1 MPPSADAASVNWHTL
16 RHSAA
21 SQWLRHGA
29 DVFSVSRWL
38 GHASASFTMDTYGHL
53 LAGQQR
59 QAAEA
64 LDHLLAEA

>member
-1 MPPSADAASVNWHTL
+1 
-16 RHSAA
+16 
-21 SQWLRHGA
+21 
-29 DVFSVSRWL
+29 VFSVSRWL